1 MFVCVCV
8 CVLGAISLAALS
20 RWQKYSILRWALEE
34 PPPSSRQEKWNKGAY
49 LCCLLRMENVRQIIR
64 ELVNIG
70 RGFTFHVFAQPKY
83 LLIFVVIFYYLKIT
97 LLVL

>member
-1 MFVCVCV
+1 
-8 CVLGAISLAALS
+8 
-20 RWQKYSILRWALEE
+20 
-34 PPPSSRQEKWNKGAY
+34 
-49 LCCLLRMENVRQIIR
+49 MENVRQIIR